1 MKTENDELRK
11 EYPEELMRSGVRG
24 KHAKRFRE
32 GTKLVAIAPDL
43 QELFPDSAAVDKA
56 LREYLAARR

>member
-1 MKTENDELRK
+1 MKTEKDELRE

-24 KHAKRFRE
+24 KHAQRFRE
-32 GTKLVAIAPDL
+32 GTKLVTIAPDL